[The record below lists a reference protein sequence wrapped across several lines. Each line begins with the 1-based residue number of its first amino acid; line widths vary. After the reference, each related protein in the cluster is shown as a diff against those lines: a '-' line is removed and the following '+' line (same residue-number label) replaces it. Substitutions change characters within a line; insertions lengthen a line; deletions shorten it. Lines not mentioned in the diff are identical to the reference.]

1 MRPLV
6 AGGIIAILLLWFGI
20 PALTS
25 RTPFVA
31 ASNALGSGRALH
43 NDKVF
48 GTIGRFL
55 GLHTPVVELLA
66 LFAVAV
72 AIWRRDR
79 VTLALAAGTVAWV
92 IVEIAFA
99 LHGWPGLAR
108 YMFEAAGVMVVL
120 AGVGLGR
127 LLSEAPRISP
137 AAGWVGIGLAV
148 VIVLSLVPPAVSRAR
163 SEHADIVVQRRR
175 TDEINRLTGVIKSL
189 GGAARLRACGEPLTR
204 LEYQTML
211 AYQLGDN
218 VASVGYKYGEAIAH
232 GNPVV
237 LFTPYPTGI
246 GWQVQAVHQT
256 RPSCQTLPH

>member
-1 MRPLV
+1 M
-6 AGGIIAILLLWFGI
+6 
-20 PALTS
+20 
-25 RTPFVA
+25 
-31 ASNALGSGRALH
+31 
-43 NDKVF
+43 F

-72 AIWRRDR
+72 AVWRRDR
-79 VTLALAAGTVAWV
+79 VTLALAAGTAAWV

-127 LLSEAPRISP
+127 LLERGSTDLPGRRVGRDRAGGRDRVEPGP
-137 AAGWVGIGLAV
+137 AC
-148 VIVLSLVPPAVSRAR
+148 
-163 SEHADIVVQRRR
+163 
-175 TDEINRLTGVIKSL
+175 RLTRPLGARRHRRPAPAHRRDQPADGGIKSL
-189 GGAARLRACGEPLTR
+189 GGTARLRACGEPLTR